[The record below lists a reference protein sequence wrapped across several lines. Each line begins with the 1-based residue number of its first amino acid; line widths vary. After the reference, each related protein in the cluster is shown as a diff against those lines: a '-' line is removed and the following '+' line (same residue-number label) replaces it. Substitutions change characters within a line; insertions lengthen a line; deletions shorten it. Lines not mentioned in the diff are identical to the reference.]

1 MLLVLS
7 RILSRSNCILILIMS
22 DLAISAPFKSRKR
35 SLNEGEQGFSA
46 SPRVLEI
53 QLPLKITSKQDLIA
67 WSKYVMSLV
76 TSKVNFT
83 SPNLKDAQ
91 SAEKRVSLMN
101 NLAVKS
107 KEMMKKAPFSEK
119 RQGFHYPVRRLK
131 EPHMQR
137 GDEKVMAY
145 PLPLGG
151 MKPTSNPQDPI
162 KLSSSDINGPNNLAN
177 FNANFNTNFENPF
190 QRSEIDTFGNFDILA
205 QPPAATYLPISKAFN
220 NEFGQTLPI
229 TVNDELIATNLSRLG
244 EPLLTF
250 PFQAVITITSQ
261 VPATT
266 TVLNTQPKN
275 YFAFHTKDPLQEF
288 SQFEKDFEKNY
299 TLTNESGQID
309 VVFNDLT
316 GTNTNTNRKKANEIL
331 RKEEKEEQVEEQD
344 EEKKKS
350 EKKTKNAKKQKST
363 KRPPIF
369 GDLLRMLGILRK
381 LPKNTTEINVATPVV
396 SILKG
401 ANAQKIQVTFDE
413 VSRLQAV

>member
-1 MLLVLS
+1 
-7 RILSRSNCILILIMS
+7 MS

-35 SLNEGEQGFSA
+35 SLSENEGFSA

-53 QLPLKITSKQDLIA
+53 QLPLKITSKQDLVA
-67 WSKYVMSLV
+67 WSKYVTSLV

-83 SPNLKDAQ
+83 STNLKDTQ
-91 SAEKRVSLMN
+91 PPEKRVSLMN
-101 NLAVKS
+101 NLVTKS

-119 RQGFHYPVRRLK
+119 DFHYPARRLK
-131 EPHMQR
+131 GPDVQK

-145 PLPLGG
+145 PLPFGG

-190 QRSEIDTFGNFDILA
+190 QRSEIDFGNFDILT
-205 QPPAATYLPISKAFN
+205 QPPAATYLPITRAFD
-220 NEFGQTLPI
+220 NELKQTLPI
-229 TVNDELIATNLSRLG
+229 TINDELIATNLSRLG

-266 TVLNTQPKN
+266 TVLNTQPKD
-275 YFAFHTKDPLQEF
+275 YFAFRAKDPLQEF
-288 SQFEKDFEKNY
+288 PQFEKDFEKNY
-299 TLTNESGQID
+299 TLTNESGQIG
-309 VVFNDLT
+309 VVFNDLM
-316 GTNTNTNRKKANEIL
+316 GTNTNTNRKKTKEIL
-331 RKEEKEEQVEEQD
+331 RKQEEEEQVEEQD
-344 EEKKKS
+344 EEKEKN
-350 EKKTKNAKKQKST
+350 EKKMKDVKKQKST
-363 KRPPIF
+363 KRPSIF

-381 LPKNTTEINVATPVV
+381 LPKNTTEINVAPPVL

-401 ANAQKIQVTFDE
+401 TNAQKIQVTFDE
-413 VSRLQAV
+413 VSRLQAASF